1 MRPSLTIPLLRKKAC
16 AGNFTA
22 LGIAVL
28 PLFDVGPSVRALA
41 PLTPLTPL
49 SARTP
54 WLRMS
59 AAGQNHDNNDE
70 AEVLPSPRKVK

>member
-1 MRPSLTIPLLRKKAC
+1 MHQPSTARLMSKKAC

-22 LGIAVL
+22 LGTAVL
-28 PLFDVGPSVRALA
+28 PLFDAGPEIRPLA
-41 PLTPLTPL
+41 PLPPL
-49 SARTP
+49 SAGTP
-54 WLRMS
+54 WLRMP

>member
-22 LGIAVL
+22 LGTAVL
-28 PLFDVGPSVRALA
+28 PLFDVGPDVRASA
-41 PLTPLTPL
+41 PLTPLLAGTPG
-49 SARTP
+49 
-54 WLRMS
+54 LRMP

>member
-1 MRPSLTIPLLRKKAC
+1 MRPSLTIPLLRKKAS
-16 AGNFTA
+16 AGNFTV

-28 PLFDVGPSVRALA
+28 PLFDVGPDVRALA